1 MAYKTKRKRKN
12 SYKYKITNH
21 NKLRNQ
27 DRNSN
32 NLKTI
37 NTKNAKAQDYFNKAL
52 ILMRKGKF
60 KKALNPLDKAILI
73 EPSNESYYYIKI
85 FCQDQ
90 RKKYQEC
97 LTVFS
102 KLIALNPR
110 IFNRYRDKAK
120 FLVKNFKDYEQ
131 ALEVINQGL
140 TILPQSKELVII
152 KVKYL
157 EYLERYEEIIE
168 VLTDFEFENPYNFHM
183 YI

>member
-12 SYKYKITNH
+12 SYKYKITN
-21 NKLRNQ
+21 Q
-27 DRNSN
+27 DRN
-32 NLKTI
+32 NLKSNDAK
-37 NTKNAKAQDYFNKAL
+37 NTMAQDYFNKSK

-168 VLTDFEFENPYNFHM
+168 VLTDFEFENQHNFHM